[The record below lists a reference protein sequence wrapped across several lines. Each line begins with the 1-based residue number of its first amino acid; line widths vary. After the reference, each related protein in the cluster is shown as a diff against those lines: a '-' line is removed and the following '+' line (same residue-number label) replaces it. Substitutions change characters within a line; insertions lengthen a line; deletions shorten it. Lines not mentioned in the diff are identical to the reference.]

1 MISGENSE
9 LIVSLVS
16 SLKDRV
22 GLDKLT
28 SKTIHIVLK
37 EAMEL
42 VEELNIPGSE
52 KRDNVLRVVK
62 VLVEDLVENGNEK
75 QLILDII
82 ENNVLENTM
91 DLIIKAS
98 KGEININNRK
108 TQNQITSCLTIS
120 LRIIGSLVTMCKKK
134 PKNDKEVKIVKSNNN
149 TDKI

>member
-1 MISGENSE
+1 MSVENSE

-16 SLKDRV
+16 SVKDRI

-28 SKTIHIVLK
+28 SNTIHIVLK
-37 EAMEL
+37 ETMEL

-62 VLVEDLVENGNEK
+62 VLVEDLVNDGNEK

-98 KGEININNRK
+98 KGEININNK
-108 TQNQITSCLTIS
+108 TTQNQIAGCLTVS
-120 LRIIGSLVTMCKKK
+120 LRIIASLVTMCTKRPKDKK
-134 PKNDKEVKIVKSNNN
+134 VKIVKSNNI
-149 TDKI
+149 DKI

>member
-1 MISGENSE
+1 MSDENSE
-9 LIVSLVS
+9 LIITLVS
-16 SLKDRV
+16 SLKPRI

-28 SKTIHIVLK
+28 TNTIHIVLK
-37 EAMEL
+37 EAMEF

-62 VLVEDLVENGNEK
+62 VLVEDLVDNENEK

-98 KGEININNRK
+98 KGEININNK
-108 TQNQITSCLTIS
+108 TTQKQLTRCFTVG
-120 LRIIGSLVTMCKKK
+120 LRIIASFVTACTKK
-134 PKNDKEVKIVKSNNN
+134 PKDKTVKIVKTNN

>member
-1 MISGENSE
+1 MSDENSE
-9 LIVSLVS
+9 LIITLVS
-16 SLKDRV
+16 SLKPRI

-28 SKTIHIVLK
+28 TNTIHIVLK

-52 KRDNVLRVVK
+52 KHDNVLKVVN
-62 VLVEDLVENGNEK
+62 VLVEDLVDNENEK

-98 KGEININNRK
+98 KGEININNK
-108 TQNQITSCLTIS
+108 TTQKQLTRCFTVG
-120 LRIIGSLVTMCKKK
+120 LRIIASFVTACTKK
-134 PKNDKEVKIVKSNNN
+134 PKDKTVKIVKTNN

>member
-1 MISGENSE
+1 MSLENSE

-16 SLKDRV
+16 SVKDRI

-28 SKTIHIVLK
+28 SNTIHIVLK
-37 EAMEL
+37 ETMEL

-62 VLVEDLVENGNEK
+62 VLVEDLVNDGNEK

-98 KGEININNRK
+98 KGEININNK
-108 TQNQITSCLTIS
+108 TTQNQIAGCLTVS
-120 LRIIGSLVTMCKKK
+120 LRIIASLVTMCTKRPKDKK
-134 PKNDKEVKIVKSNNN
+134 VKIVKSNNI
-149 TDKI
+149 DKI

>member
-1 MISGENSE
+1 MD
-9 LIVSLVS
+9 L
-16 SLKDRV
+16 LK
-22 GLDKLT
+22 T
-28 SKTIHIVLK
+28 NTIHIVLK

-62 VLVEDLVENGNEK
+62 VLVEDLVDNGNEK

-98 KGEININNRK
+98 KGEININNK
-108 TQNQITSCLTIS
+108 TTQKQLTRCFTVG
-120 LRIIGSLVTMCKKK
+120 LRIIASFVTACTKK
-134 PKNDKEVKIVKSNNN
+134 PKDKTVKIVKTNN

>member
-1 MISGENSE
+1 MSDENSE
-9 LIVSLVS
+9 LIITLVS
-16 SLKDRV
+16 SLKPRI

-28 SKTIHIVLK
+28 TNTIHIVLK

-62 VLVEDLVENGNEK
+62 VLVEDLVDNENEK

-98 KGEININNRK
+98 KGEININNK
-108 TQNQITSCLTIS
+108 TTQKQLTRCFTVG
-120 LRIIGSLVTMCKKK
+120 LRIIALFVTACTKK
-134 PKNDKEVKIVKSNNN
+134 PKDKTVKIVKTNN

>member
-1 MISGENSE
+1 MSVENSE

-22 GLDKLT
+22 GLEKLT
-28 SKTIHIVLK
+28 TKTIHIVLK

-62 VLVEDLVENGNEK
+62 VLVEDLVEDGNEK
-75 QLILDII
+75 RLILDII

-98 KGEININNRK
+98 KGEININNK
-108 TQNQITSCLTIS
+108 ATQNQIVGCLTVS
-120 LRIIGSLVTMCKKK
+120 LRIIASLVTMCKKK
-134 PKNDKEVKIVKSNNN
+134 PKDKEVKIVKSNNI
-149 TDKI
+149 DKI

>member
-1 MISGENSE
+1 MSDENSE
-9 LIVSLVS
+9 LIITLVS
-16 SLKDRV
+16 SLKPRI

-28 SKTIHIVLK
+28 TNTIHIVLK

-62 VLVEDLVENGNEK
+62 VLVEDLVDNENEK

-98 KGEININNRK
+98 KGEININNK
-108 TQNQITSCLTIS
+108 TTQKQLTRCFTVG
-120 LRIIGSLVTMCKKK
+120 LRIIASFVTACTKK
-134 PKNDKEVKIVKSNNN
+134 PKDKTVKIVKTNN

>member
-1 MISGENSE
+1 MSVENSE

-16 SLKDRV
+16 SVKERV
-22 GLDKLT
+22 GLEKLT
-28 SKTIHIVLK
+28 TKTIHIVLK

-62 VLVEDLVENGNEK
+62 VLVEDLVNNGTEK

-98 KGEININNRK
+98 KGEININNK
-108 TQNQITSCLTIS
+108 TTQKQLTGCFTAV
-120 LRIIGSLVTMCKKK
+120 LRIIASLVTICAKK
-134 PKNDKEVKIVKSNNN
+134 PKDKTVKIVKSSN

>member
-1 MISGENSE
+1 MSDENSE
-9 LIVSLVS
+9 LIITLVS
-16 SLKDRV
+16 SLKPRI
-22 GLDKLT
+22 GLDKLKT
-28 SKTIHIVLK
+28 NTIHIVLK

-62 VLVEDLVENGNEK
+62 VLVEDLVDNGNEK

-98 KGEININNRK
+98 KGEININNK
-108 TQNQITSCLTIS
+108 TTQKQLTRCFTVG
-120 LRIIGSLVTMCKKK
+120 LRIIASFVTACTKK
-134 PKNDKEVKIVKSNNN
+134 PKDKTVKIVKTNN

>member
-1 MISGENSE
+1 MSLENSE

-16 SLKDRV
+16 RVKDRI

-28 SKTIHIVLK
+28 SNTIHIVLK
-37 EAMEL
+37 ETMEL

-62 VLVEDLVENGNEK
+62 VLVEDLVNDGNEK

-82 ENNVLENTM
+82 ENNVLENIM

-98 KGEININNRK
+98 KGEININNK
-108 TQNQITSCLTIS
+108 TTQNQIAGCLTVS
-120 LRIIGSLVTMCKKK
+120 LRIIASLVTMCRKRSKDKK
-134 PKNDKEVKIVKSNNN
+134 VKIVKSNNI
-149 TDKI
+149 DKI

>member
-1 MISGENSE
+1 MSVENSE

-16 SLKDRV
+16 SVKDRI

-28 SKTIHIVLK
+28 SNTIHIVLK
-37 EAMEL
+37 ETMEL

-62 VLVEDLVENGNEK
+62 VLVEDLVNDGNEK

-98 KGEININNRK
+98 KGEININNK
-108 TQNQITSCLTIS
+108 TTQKQLTGCFTVV
-120 LRIIGSLVTMCKKK
+120 LRIIATLVTTCTKRPKDKK
-134 PKNDKEVKIVKSNNN
+134 VKIVKSNNI
-149 TDKI
+149 DKI